1 MLTIDTDVI
10 AVHDPE
16 LIPAAVL
23 TATSRQIPVVFDL
36 HENLPAQVRT
46 KSSLPGV
53 LRRPLSRLMRAW
65 LKLAE
70 RTMDVTLAETGY
82 NTLFGSVRPVFPN
95 YPLEGSLPEVSGR
108 ARAGVVYVGDV
119 TRQRG
124 AMTLLEAGAE
134 ADAGP
139 VIYVGRCDPI
149 LRRELLERAAELGVD
164 IELRGWMPYAEAME
178 VVGAAAVGVSPLHDI
193 PNYRHSLPTKTLE
206 YLAMGTPVIASDLPG
221 TAGVIGELPG
231 VQLVRPGDVTEL
243 AGALRADRVALA
255 TDAMAGAANIRRQ
268 FTWPEDD
275 VRAFYSS
282 L

>member
-1 MLTIDTDVI
+1 
-10 AVHDPE
+10 
-16 LIPAAVL
+16 
-23 TATSRQIPVVFDL
+23 
-36 HENLPAQVRT
+36 
-46 KSSLPGV
+46 
-53 LRRPLSRLMRAW
+53 
-65 LKLAE
+65 
-70 RTMDVTLAETGY
+70 MDVTLAETGY

>member
-139 VIYVGRCDPI
+139 VIYVGRCDPT